1 MPLRAVVTTASSDRR
16 YNSANQAVYEELLK
30 LHPRVQLLFTDER
43 EYLPY
48 FSNPEGSQGIK
59 LVMDSGRITTEF
71 IKINFTSSVSPS
83 TITPCDNDENL
94 YLVLP
99 VRLIG

>member
-1 MPLRAVVTTASSDRR
+1 MGNVNEKVTISLKGKDLNIAFNARYLSDCLRA
-16 YNSANQAVYEELLK
+16 LK
-30 LHPRVQLLFTDER
+30 
-43 EYLPY
+43 
-48 FSNPEGSQGIK
+48 
-59 LVMDSGRITTEF
+59 TEF